1 MFQITFTAETSEL
14 DLIEEKLFALG
25 ASSVSISSLANN
37 KNAVTALAETP
48 EKITDHFSDRKPEVH
63 KIHEADWKDRWME
76 YYRGAVIDEEIFA
89 GPDPDFPEAHDAKY
103 FIHLDPR
110 DAFGDGRHPTTILC
124 MRELRTAA
132 EAVEGAQRSALRLL
146 DAGTGSGII
155 AILAEM
161 LGIGTI
167 DGVELDPEACDR
179 AEENLRRNNCSRIT
193 LHQGDIASF
202 SSERKYH
209 LIVANL
215 LTDIILSSLGHLT
228 KLMAPGGSLIISGIG
243 RQWDPQVKDALESHN
258 LLVKSFTELEGWCCY
273 RVEICP

>member
-14 DLIEEKLFALG
+14 DSIEEKLFALG
-25 ASSVSISSLANN
+25 ASSVSISSFSKS
-37 KNAVTALAETP
+37 KNSVTALADTAEQ
-48 EKITDHFSDRKPEVH
+48 ITEHFSDRNPE
-63 KIHEADWKDRWME
+63 IHHIDETDWKDRWMDF
-76 YYRGAVIDEEIFA
+76 YQGAAIDDEIFA
-89 GPDPDFPEAHDAKY
+89 GPDPDSPEAREAKY

-124 MRELRTAA
+124 MRELR
-132 EAVEGAQRSALRLL
+132 GALNRVNRTELPDMRLI

-167 DGVELDPEACDR
+167 DGVELDPEACRR
-179 AEENLRRNNCSRIT
+179 AEENLQRNNCRRIT

-209 LIVANL
+209 LVVANL
-215 LTDIILSSLGHLT
+215 LTDIILKHLSHL
-228 KLMAPGGSLIISGIG
+228 KNLMAPGGSLIISGIG
-243 RQWDPQVKDALESHN
+243 SQWDTQVRDALTNNS
-258 LLVKSFTELEGWCCY
+258 LTVKGFTEHEAWCCY
-273 RVEICP
+273 RVQISP